1 MPQSTWAIDST
12 TWSNNPYVWSV
23 GTYEVTAILSAN
35 VSQTNT
41 GLTKYL
47 STATLG
53 ANAGMSASG
62 GFQLVGNIVLGLS
75 SGVASSTK
83 QIFVESITLA
93 STENLTSVGN
103 KLYVDSITFG
113 TTVNIPLAGTT
124 TWNLETVVWSDAG
137 SLVWGGNPTTVAIP
151 VTATLNQVISELAG
165 GEDAEKIA
173 SAILGL
179 TSGATASGLLKMPGT
194 VTLDNEQNMK
204 FNINFEESIS
214 LGATSGTSSDNNFL
228 WNDEAEDTGT
238 TWTKVSDPDE

>member
-1 MPQSTWAIDST
+1 MPQSTWSADSSA
-12 TWSNNPYVWSV
+12 WSNNSYVWANT
-23 GTYEVTAILSAN
+23 TYSD
-35 VSQTNT
+35 
-41 GLTKYL
+41 
-47 STATLG
+47 TATLA
-53 ANAGMSASG
+53 ANTTQSNVGLTVYPNTATLAANSTLTSSG
-62 GFQLVGNIVLGLS
+62 GFQLVGSIVLGLS
-75 SGVASSTK
+75 SGVASSTQ
-83 QIFVESITLA
+83 QIFVESVTLA
-93 STENLTSVGN
+93 STENLTSIGN

-124 TWNLETVVWSDAG
+124 TWNLETAVWSGAG

-165 GEDAEKIA
+165 GEDVEKIA

-194 VTLDNEQNMK
+194 VTLGNEQNMK